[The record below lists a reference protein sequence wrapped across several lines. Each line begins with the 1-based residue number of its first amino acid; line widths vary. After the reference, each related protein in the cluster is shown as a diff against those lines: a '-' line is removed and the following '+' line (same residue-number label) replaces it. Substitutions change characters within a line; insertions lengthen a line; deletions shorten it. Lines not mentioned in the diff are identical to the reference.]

1 MAPTDDNVPL
11 FRVCPNR
18 CKRLGD
24 GRIGYTLVTLDKQS
38 SDELRRRRSRP
49 QVWPEGVCEKLVEG
63 ETEHWEFVEIIADES
78 WESFELFCEARDGLL
93 ILTKSEGATEE
104 TLELLEIDR
113 QLNLLQAE
121 VHLLEGLSRAESALD
136 LKTEIQEAQDRRP
149 KAVCKVVLLTSESL
163 TAHCKVTLGVMMVV
177 GIWTRRRLC
186 ADRGP
191 WCKM

>member
-1 MAPTDDNVPL
+1 MAPKDDNVPL

-104 TLELLEIDR
+104 TL
-113 QLNLLQAE
+113 
-121 VHLLEGLSRAESALD
+121 
-136 LKTEIQEAQDRRP
+136 
-149 KAVCKVVLLTSESL
+149 
-163 TAHCKVTLGVMMVV
+163 
-177 GIWTRRRLC
+177 
-186 ADRGP
+186 
-191 WCKM
+191 